1 MSTGYSDFVVDNS
14 AYTLSSALPTMCIA
28 IEAVPDVFPE
38 YTETFYVTLNLSNP
52 LDTPSEGRSVDIIDD
67 DGEPAYSKLPSRRFL
82 QCEISLFTL

>member
-1 MSTGYSDFVVDNS
+1 MSTGYSDFVMDNS
-14 AYTLSSALPTMCIA
+14 AYTLSSDLPMTCIT

-38 YTETFYVTLNLSNP
+38 YTETFYVALNLSNP